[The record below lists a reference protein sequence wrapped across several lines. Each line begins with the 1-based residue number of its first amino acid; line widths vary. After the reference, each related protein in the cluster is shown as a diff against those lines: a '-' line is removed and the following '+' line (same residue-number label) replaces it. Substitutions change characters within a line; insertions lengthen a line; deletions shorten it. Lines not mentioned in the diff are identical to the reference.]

1 MTALQNHLNEP
12 VVPGQDSGPASPM
25 RRWQQALQPLRLS
38 RRRGFVTLLIFLG
51 LWQLISSVIVKDPL
65 FLVGPYQVVTRE
77 WHAWQQGQLQ
87 HDLLVS
93 GFEFVVGFVPSVA
106 VGIALGLLLGVSTRA
121 KGYVDPALNAWYSTP
136 LIALVPLFI
145 LWFGIGEEKTI
156 VMVMVL
162 VFITC
167 TINTDQ
173 GIRSTDPHLVE
184 AARSFGASPAML
196 FTKVRVPSALPF
208 IITGIRLSVGRGL
221 IGVVVGELYGS
232 TAGVGYRILLSSQNF
247 DTAQLLGG
255 VVIFAIAGV
264 VLVFT
269 MEWLERKVAPWR
281 AVQEALIR

>member
-12 VVPGQDSGPASPM
+12 VAPGQDTGPAGPM
-25 RRWQQALQPLRLS
+25 RRWLRPLRLS
-38 RRRGFVTLLIFLG
+38 RMRGLVSLVVFLG
-51 LWQLISSVIVKDPL
+51 LWQFVSSVIVKDPL
-65 FLVGPYQVVTRE
+65 FLVGPYQVAIRE

-87 HDLLVS
+87 SDLLVS
-93 GFEFVVGFVPSVA
+93 GFEFIVGFVPSVV
-106 VGIALGLLLGVSTRA
+106 VGIGLGLLLGVSNRA
-121 KGYVDPALNAWYSTP
+121 KGYIDPVLNAWYATP
-136 LIALVPLFI
+136 VIALIPLFI
-145 LWFGIGEEKTI
+145 LWFGIGEQKTI

-173 GIRSTDPHLVE
+173 GIRSTDPRLVE
-184 AARSFGASPAML
+184 AARSFGASRAML

-208 IITGIRLSVGRGL
+208 IITGIRLAVGRGL

-232 TAGVGYRILLSSQNF
+232 SAGVGYRILISSQNF

-264 VLVFT
+264 VLVSV

-281 AVQEALIR
+281 AVQDSLIR